1 MKQFHKELYQ
11 WYRDHTPIMLALNI
25 ILIITLFW
33 SFHYHRTQKELD
45 VVSTVIYKEAY
56 DKFPQVTINEL
67 LINRIIKTNPKI
79 TYQIAEQYTNWII
92 TYSLENG
99 LDPFLIVGVI
109 STESFWNER
118 LVSSANCIGLMQV
131 NYKVWK
137 KELNQ
142 LGITSVEDLYNPEK
156 NIQAGCFILGFYMAK
171 FKGDTI
177 KALQGYLGSQRA
189 TWYSERVAKYS
200 IK

>member
-1 MKQFHKELYQ
+1 MREFIKWANSHIYA
-11 WYRDHTPIMLALNI
+11 ILAILVIQTI
-25 ILIITLFW
+25 IIFW
-33 SFHYHRTQKELD
+33 SFSYHRNAYLISKDIYQI
-45 VVSTVIYKEAY
+45 STVYEPY
-56 DKFPQVTINEL
+56 TVTLEEL
-67 LINRIIKTNPKI
+67 MTLRIKKTNPKLSDSKVHN
-79 TYQIAEQYTNWII
+79 YVKWIVE
-92 TYSLENG
+92 YAPKNG

-142 LGITSVEDLYNPEK
+142 LGITSIEDLYNPEK

-189 TWYSERVAKYS
+189 TWYSERVAKNS

>member
-1 MKQFHKELYQ
+1 MHEFIKWANSHIYA
-11 WYRDHTPIMLALNI
+11 ILA
-25 ILIITLFW
+25 ILIIQTIIIFW
-33 SFHYHRTQKELD
+33 SFSYHRSAYLISKD
-45 VVSTVIYKEAY
+45 IYKISTVYKPY
-56 DKFPQVTINEL
+56 TVTLEEL
-67 LINRIIKTNPKI
+67 MTLRIKKTNPKLSDNKI
-79 TYQIAEQYTNWII
+79 HNYVKWIVE
-92 TYSLENG
+92 YAPKNG

-118 LVSSANCIGLMQV
+118 LVSSANCVGLMQV

-142 LGITSVEDLYNPEK
+142 LGITSVDDLYNPEK

>member
-1 MKQFHKELYQ
+1 MHEFIKWVNSHIYAILV
-11 WYRDHTPIMLALNI
+11 
-25 ILIITLFW
+25 ILIIQTIIIFW
-33 SFHYHRTQKELD
+33 SFSYHRSAYSVSKD
-45 VVSTVIYKEAY
+45 IYKISTVYEPY
-56 DKFPQVTINEL
+56 TVTLEEL
-67 LINRIIKTNPKI
+67 MTIRIKKTNPKLSDNEI
-79 TYQIAEQYTNWII
+79 HNYVKWIVE
-92 TYSLENG
+92 YAPKNG

-109 STESFWNER
+109 STESFWNAR
-118 LVSSANCIGLMQV
+118 LVSSANCVGLMQV

-142 LGITSVEDLYNPEK
+142 LGITSVDDLYNPEK

>member
-1 MKQFHKELYQ
+1 MHEFIKWVNSHIYA
-11 WYRDHTPIMLALNI
+11 ILA
-25 ILIITLFW
+25 ILIIQTIIIFW
-33 SFHYHRTQKELD
+33 SFSYHRSAYLISKD
-45 VVSTVIYKEAY
+45 VYQISTVYEPY
-56 DKFPQVTINEL
+56 TVTLEEL
-67 LINRIIKTNPKI
+67 MTLRIKKTNPKLSDDKI
-79 TYQIAEQYTNWII
+79 HNYVKWIVE
-92 TYSLENG
+92 YAPKNG

-118 LVSSANCIGLMQV
+118 LVSSANCVGLMQV

-142 LGITSVEDLYNPEK
+142 LGITSVDDLYNPEK
-156 NIQAGCFILGFYMAK
+156 NIQAGCFILGVYMAK

>member
-1 MKQFHKELYQ
+1 MHEFIKWVNSHIYA
-11 WYRDHTPIMLALNI
+11 ILA
-25 ILIITLFW
+25 ILIIQTIIIFW
-33 SFHYHRTQKELD
+33 SFSYHRSACLISKD
-45 VVSTVIYKEAY
+45 IYKISTVYKPY
-56 DKFPQVTINEL
+56 TVTLEEL
-67 LINRIIKTNPKI
+67 MTLRIKKTNPKLSDN
-79 TYQIAEQYTNWII
+79 QIHNYVKWIVE
-92 TYSLENG
+92 YAPKNG

-109 STESFWNER
+109 STESFWNAR
-118 LVSSANCIGLMQV
+118 LVSSANCVGLMQV

-142 LGITSVEDLYNPEK
+142 LGITSVDDLYNPEK

>member
-1 MKQFHKELYQ
+1 MHEFIKWINSHIYA
-11 WYRDHTPIMLALNI
+11 ILAILVIQTI
-25 ILIITLFW
+25 IIFW
-33 SFHYHRTQKELD
+33 TFSYHRNAYLISKDIYQI
-45 VVSTVIYKEAY
+45 STVNEPYT
-56 DKFPQVTINEL
+56 VTLEEL
-67 LINRIIKTNPKI
+67 MTLRIKKTNPKLSDNKI
-79 TYQIAEQYTNWII
+79 HNYVKWIVE
-92 TYSLENG
+92 YAPKNG

-137 KELNQ
+137 KELNK
-142 LGITSVEDLYNPEK
+142 LGITSIEDLYNPEK

>member
-1 MKQFHKELYQ
+1 MHEFIKWANSHIYA
-11 WYRDHTPIMLALNI
+11 ILA
-25 ILIITLFW
+25 ILIIQTIIIFW
-33 SFHYHRTQKELD
+33 SFSYHRNAYLISKDIYQISTAYEPYTVTLEELM
-45 VVSTVIYKEAY
+45 T
-56 DKFPQVTINEL
+56 L
-67 LINRIIKTNPKI
+67 RIKKTNPKLSDNKI
-79 TYQIAEQYTNWII
+79 HNYVKWII
-92 TYSLENG
+92 EYAPKNG

-118 LVSSANCIGLMQV
+118 LVSSANCVGLMQV

-137 KELNQ
+137 KELNK
-142 LGITSVEDLYNPEK
+142 LGITSIEDLYNPEK

>member
-1 MKQFHKELYQ
+1 MHEFIKWVNSHIYA
-11 WYRDHTPIMLALNI
+11 ILA
-25 ILIITLFW
+25 ILIIQTIIIFW
-33 SFHYHRTQKELD
+33 SFSYHRSAYLISKD
-45 VVSTVIYKEAY
+45 IYKISTVYKPY
-56 DKFPQVTINEL
+56 TVTLEEL
-67 LINRIIKTNPKI
+67 MTLRIKKTNPKLSDDKI
-79 TYQIAEQYTNWII
+79 HNYVKWIVE
-92 TYSLENG
+92 YAPKNG

-118 LVSSANCIGLMQV
+118 LVSSANCVGLMQV

-142 LGITSVEDLYNPEK
+142 LGITSVDDLYNPEK
-156 NIQAGCFILGFYMAK
+156 NIQAGCFILGVYMAK